1 MESNFYDL
9 FEIEN
14 TSVINDIVSA
24 YKNKI
29 NPFNEMEELSDEDIS
44 KIKLYKIGLYILIT
58 PNLRTIYDNKIKYIS
73 SKNSEIQEKSDNNEP
88 LDSKSGM
95 LLSSLGKAQTNNE
108 PKALNEGEHNNLD
121 SLFNIDNSWMTK
133 TDSSNNSNKKKN
145 LVEGNEIGNRIFS
158 MKNITKQTDS
168 FSEFAN
174 NLRKPLHGREEKK
187 DKTEN
192 K

>member
-9 FEIEN
+9 FEIDN
-14 TSVINDIVSA
+14 TSLINDIVIA

-29 NPFNEMEELSDEDIS
+29 SAFNDMDELSDEDIS
-44 KIKLYKIGLYILIT
+44 RIKLLKIGLYILIT
-58 PNLRTIYDNKIKYIS
+58 PNLRILYDNKIKYIE
-73 SKNSEIQEKSDNNEP
+73 SKNPEVSQDVSQEVS
-88 LDSKSGM
+88 
-95 LLSSLGKAQTNNE
+95 QE
-108 PKALNEGEHNNLD
+108 PKALNEAEHNNLD

-133 TDSSNNSNKKKN
+133 TDSSNNINKKKN
-145 LVEGNEIGNRIFS
+145 LVEGNEIGDRIFS
-158 MKNITKQTDS
+158 MKNITKQADT

-174 NLRKPLHGREEKK
+174 NLRKPLQGREEKK

>member
-9 FEIEN
+9 FEIQN
-14 TSVINDIVSA
+14 TSLINDIVSA

-29 NPFNEMEELSDEDIS
+29 NQFNEMEELSDEDIS
-44 KIKLYKIGLYILIT
+44 RIKLLKIGLYILIT
-58 PNLRTIYDNKIKYIS
+58 PNLRELYDNKIKYME
-73 SKNSEIQEKSDNNEP
+73 SKETEITINKIEP
-88 LDSKSGM
+88 V
-95 LLSSLGKAQTNNE
+95 
-108 PKALNEGEHNNLD
+108 ALNEGEHNNLD

-133 TDSSNNSNKKKN
+133 TDTSNNVNKKKN

-158 MKNITKQTDS
+158 IKNITKQNDT

-174 NLRKPLHGREEKK
+174 NLRKPLQGREEKK
-187 DKTEN
+187 EKTEN

>member
-14 TSVINDIVSA
+14 ISLINDIFSA

-29 NPFNEMEELSDEDIS
+29 NLFNEMEELSNENIS
-44 KIKLYKIGLYILIT
+44 RIKLLKIGLYILIT
-58 PNLRTIYDNKIKYIS
+58 PNLRTLYDNKIVQTSLQTKTENPTTSY
-73 SKNSEIQEKSDNNEP
+73 NNDP
-88 LDSKSGM
+88 V
-95 LLSSLGKAQTNNE
+95 
-108 PKALNEGEHNNLD
+108 ALNDDGNNNLD

-133 TDSSNNSNKKKN
+133 TDTSNNVNKKKN

-158 MKNITKQTDS
+158 IKNITKQNDT

-174 NLRKPLHGREEKK
+174 NLRKPLQGREEKK
-187 DKTEN
+187 DKSEN

>member
-14 TSVINDIVSA
+14 TSLINNIVSA

-29 NPFNEMEELSDEDIS
+29 NPFNQMEELSDEDIS

-58 PNLRTIYDNKIKYIS
+58 PNLRTIYDNKIKYTS
-73 SKNSEIQEKSDNNEP
+73 SKDSEILEP
-88 LDSKSGM
+88 SSFESLDSKSRM
-95 LLSSLGKAQTNNE
+95 LLNNLGKAQVVNE
-108 PKALNEGEHNNLD
+108 PVALNESVHNNLD

-133 TDSSNNSNKKKN
+133 TETSNSVNKKKN

-158 MKNITKQTDS
+158 MKELNKQSDT

-174 NLRKPLHGREEKK
+174 NLRSPLQGREEKK
-187 DKTEN
+187 DKSEN

>member
-9 FEIEN
+9 FEIDN
-14 TSVINDIVSA
+14 TSVINDIVAA

-29 NPFNEMEELSDEDIS
+29 NQFNDMDELSDEDIS
-44 KIKLYKIGLYILIT
+44 KIKLFKIGLYILIT
-58 PNLRTIYDNKIKYIS
+58 PNLRIIYDNKIKYIE
-73 SKNSEIQEKSDNNEP
+73 SKNQDVSQDVSRDVSQEP
-88 LDSKSGM
+88 R
-95 LLSSLGKAQTNNE
+95 
-108 PKALNEGEHNNLD
+108 ALNEGDHNNLD

-133 TDSSNNSNKKKN
+133 TDSSNNTNKKKN
-145 LVEGNEIGNRIFS
+145 LVGGNEIGDRIFS
-158 MKNITKQTDS
+158 MKNITKQNDT

-174 NLRKPLHGREEKK
+174 NLRKPLQGREEKK

>member
-1 MESNFYDL
+1 
-9 FEIEN
+9 
-14 TSVINDIVSA
+14 
-24 YKNKI
+24 
-29 NPFNEMEELSDEDIS
+29 
-44 KIKLYKIGLYILIT
+44 
-58 PNLRTIYDNKIKYIS
+58 
-73 SKNSEIQEKSDNNEP
+73 
-88 LDSKSGM
+88 M
-95 LLSSLGKAQTNNE
+95 LLSSLGKAQTNNEHEPATLLGKGKAFPNNE

-174 NLRKPLHGREEKK
+174 NLRKPLQGREEKK

>member
-9 FEIEN
+9 FEIDN
-14 TSVINDIVSA
+14 TSLINDIVTA

-29 NPFNEMEELSDEDIS
+29 SAFNDMDELSDEDIS
-44 KIKLYKIGLYILIT
+44 RIKLLKIGLYILIT
-58 PNLRTIYDNKIKYIS
+58 PNLRTIYDNKIKFVES
-73 SKNSEIQEKSDNNEP
+73 EQVNSD
-88 LDSKSGM
+88 
-95 LLSSLGKAQTNNE
+95 NNE

-133 TDSSNNSNKKKN
+133 TDSSNNINKKKN
-145 LVEGNEIGNRIFS
+145 LVEGNEIGDRIFS
-158 MKNITKQTDS
+158 IKNITKQTDT

-174 NLRKPLHGREEKK
+174 NLRKPLQGREEKK

>member
-9 FEIEN
+9 FEIDS
-14 TSVINDIVSA
+14 TSLIDDIVTA

-29 NPFNEMEELSDEDIS
+29 NPFNEMDELSDDDIS
-44 KIKLYKIGLYILIT
+44 KIKLLKIGLYILIT
-58 PNLRTIYDNKIKYIS
+58 PNLRTIYDNKIRYS
-73 SKNSEIQEKSDNNEP
+73 ESKESEVEEKSDNEP
-88 LDSKSGM
+88 EGKQSF
-95 LLSSLGKAQTNNE
+95 SSANNE
-108 PKALNEGEHNNLD
+108 PKALNEAEHNNLD

-133 TDSSNNSNKKKN
+133 KDTSNNINKKKN
-145 LVEGNEIGNRIFS
+145 LIEGNEIGDRIFS
-158 MKNITKQTDS
+158 MKNITKQTDT

-174 NLRKPLHGREEKK
+174 NLRKPLQGREEKK

>member
-14 TSVINDIVSA
+14 TSLINNIVSA

-29 NPFNEMEELSDEDIS
+29 NPFNQMEELSDEDIS

-58 PNLRTIYDNKIKYIS
+58 PNLRTKYDNKIKYTVPKDS
-73 SKNSEIQEKSDNNEP
+73 SATLLGKSLAFPNNEP
-88 LDSKSGM
+88 V
-95 LLSSLGKAQTNNE
+95 
-108 PKALNEGEHNNLD
+108 ALNEGEHNNLD
-121 SLFNIDNSWMTK
+121 SLFNLDNSWMTK
-133 TDSSNNSNKKKN
+133 TDTSNSVNKKKN

-158 MKNITKQTDS
+158 MKDMNKQSDT

-174 NLRKPLHGREEKK
+174 NLRKPLQGREEKK